1 LPINARKQIIKQS
14 TIFKDIMG
22 QASSDQEFTLLD
34 ASISELQN
42 ALSSGWLTSVDLV
55 LRYLRRIS
63 VYDANGPKLSAIP
76 ILNSSVFDEA
86 AASDARRA
94 TGQPPRPLE
103 GIPFLVKDNIKVKG
117 MTVANGS
124 PAFEKLIAN
133 EDAACVQILRN
144 AGAVLLGRTNM
155 PAMAYGGMQ
164 RGVYGRAESP
174 YNSDYLAAA
183 YASGSSNG
191 SAVATAANFCA
202 FSLGTETVSSGRSP
216 ASNNA
221 IIAYTPS
228 KGLLPLRGVFPLYPT
243 CDVLV
248 PHTRTVE
255 DLFHVLD
262 VLGVS
267 DPAPKGD
274 FFNEQPFVK
283 LPSMESIRPDSFT
296 TLKDKSSLK
305 GKRIGVPSMYIGGH
319 DSSILPV
326 SKVKTRPSII
336 KLWQEARK
344 ALESCG
350 AEVVE
355 TDFPLVTIY
364 ESNAGTGQ
372 LVTVADLPDGW
383 QAKERCEVV
392 SHAWDDFVV
401 VNGQKDLAS
410 LTVVDPDTIFPL
422 APGSLLGTPEAANK
436 PRWDEIVAYPHTKP
450 SSIFE
455 IAGMKQAIHAL
466 ENARKATFED
476 WLDKLGLDA
485 VVFPANGDVGA
496 ANADRDEDASL
507 FAWSNGVKYSNGN
520 RPIRHLG
527 VPTISVPMGVMEDT
541 KMPVNLTFAGKAY
554 EDIDLLRYGYAFEM
568 ASKRRTQP
576 ANVPVLYSDR
586 ISASNTSRVSQG
598 PVELAVEEQVKEIQ
612 DSRVLIRV
620 QGSMRASDDSPMRL
634 TCYVNGEPCEAMV
647 ENRKWS
653 LSTSYPT
660 SERDNA
666 WEMWKS
672 PALSQTIV
680 VITAHSG
687 THTTAGRLILL

>member
-1 LPINARKQIIKQS
+1 MAQPNS
-14 TIFKDIMG
+14 G
-22 QASSDQEFTLLD
+22 QEFTILD
-34 ASISELQN
+34 ASIAELQN

-55 LRYLRRIS
+55 SRYLRRIS

-76 ILNSSVFDEA
+76 ILNQSVFDEA
-86 AASDARRA
+86 TASDARRA
-94 TGQPPRPLE
+94 AGLPPRPLE
-103 GIPFLVKDNIKVKG
+103 GIPYLVKDNIKVKG

-164 RGVYGRAESP
+164 RGVWGRAESP
-174 YNSDYLAAA
+174 YNSNYLAAA

-191 SAVATAANFCA
+191 SAVATAANFCT

-221 IIAYTPS
+221 IVAYTPS

-262 VLGVS
+262 VLGVP
-267 DPAPKGD
+267 DPAPAGD
-274 FFNEQPFVK
+274 FYNEQPFVK
-283 LPSMESIRPDSFT
+283 LPTMNTIRPDSFT
-296 TLKDKSSLK
+296 TLKDNASLK
-305 GKRIGVPSMYIGGH
+305 GKRIGVPSMYIGG
-319 DSSILPV
+319 DDASILPV
-326 SKVKTRPSII
+326 SKVSTRASII
-336 KLWQEARK
+336 KLWREARK
-344 ALESCG
+344 ALEACG

-355 TDFPLVTIY
+355 TDFPLVTSY
-364 ESNAGTGQ
+364 ESNAASGQ
-372 LVTVADLPDGW
+372 LVTVDNLPEGW

-401 VNGQKDLAS
+401 SNGQKDLPS
-410 LTVVDPDTIFPL
+410 LTVVDPTTIFPL

-436 PRWDEIVAYPHTKP
+436 PRWGEIVAYPHTKP

-455 IAGMKQAIHAL
+455 IPGMKQAINAL
-466 ENARKATFED
+466 EHARKATFED

-496 ANADRDEDASL
+496 SNADKDEETSL

-541 KMPVNLTFAGKAY
+541 HIPVNLTFAGKGY

-568 ASKRRTQP
+568 ASKCRLQP
-576 ANVPVLYSDR
+576 PDVPALPSDR
-586 ISASNTSRVSQG
+586 ISVNGTSQSL
-598 PVELAVEEQVKEIQ
+598 VELAVEGQVKEVN
-612 DSRVLIRV
+612 DSTVLVQI
-620 QGSMRASDDSPMRL
+620 QGSVRVSGDSPVHL
-634 TCYVNGEPCEAMV
+634 TCYVNGEPCDAIV
-647 ENRKWS
+647 ENGKWS
-653 LSTSYPT
+653 LTTTYPI
-660 SERDNA
+660 SERDRP

-672 PALSQTIV
+672 PALNQTIV
-680 VITAHSG
+680 VITAHTG
-687 THTTAGRLILL
+687 TCATAGKMILL